1 MSKNQTVNP
10 KVVGDNTMHC
20 SGCERTVEF
29 TISHMSGV
37 EKVKADHKTQA
48 IEFVLTSGETD
59 LEKVKDSL
67 EWIGYQVEVT

>member
-1 MSKNQTVNP
+1 MSNNQTVNL
-10 KVVGDNTMHC
+10 KVVGDNTIHC

-29 TISHMSGV
+29 TISHMPGV
-37 EKVKADHKTQA
+37 EKVKADHKTQD

>member
-1 MSKNQTVNP
+1 MSKNQTVNL

-20 SGCERTVEF
+20 SGCKRTVEF
-29 TISHMSGV
+29 TISHMPGV

>member
-1 MSKNQTVNP
+1 MSKNQTVNL

-29 TISHMSGV
+29 TISHMPGV

>member
-1 MSKNQTVNP
+1 MSEDQTVKL
-10 KVVGDNTMHC
+10 KVVGDNTIHC

-29 TISHMSGV
+29 TISHMPGV

-59 LEKVKDSL
+59 LEKFKGSL